1 MRGCK
6 NRSNQKR
13 LGWQKTDRSIHEISD
28 FFVGLLAGE
37 RISFVP
43 IGGRVPVAHTQ
54 ESRDLP
60 TGSMACIIGVASTT
74 ASGLAAASRAPRGTR
89 ATRAASRLGVR
100 RAGAF
105 AAGAPVACTA
115 KRASLRAGAAVTP
128 LAAIAEPDAN
138 AKAASLRPRKHAG
151 QADEFMKLAAEGHNL
166 IPLYRRL
173 FNDQLTPILAYRCL
187 VKEDERDAPSFL
199 LESVVGG
206 TQTGRFS
213 FLGSRPYMEVSDR
226 AHPPPRPVINPAPA
240 LASLRDR

>member
-1 MRGCK
+1 M
-6 NRSNQKR
+6 
-13 LGWQKTDRSIHEISD
+13 
-28 FFVGLLAGE
+28 V

-74 ASGLAAASRAPRGTR
+74 ASGLAAASCARRGTR
-89 ATRAASRLGVR
+89 ATQAAPRLGVR
-100 RAGAF
+100 RAGGF
-105 AAGAPVACTA
+105 AAGAPVVACTA

-151 QADEFMKLAAEGHNL
+151 QADEFMKLAAAGHNL